1 MAYFIKKKMQVTEC
15 DVTIRDKTERVLVPG
30 IMTKDKIVEYA
41 DKTLSLSV
49 DEVANIQYL
58 ECVFKIDKQTILDN
72 CPVIEER
79 NLNHD

>member
-15 DVTIRDKTERVLVPG
+15 DVTIHDKTERVLVPG

-41 DKTLSLSV
+41 AKSLDLPV

-58 ECVFKIDKQTILDN
+58 ECTFKIDKQMILDR

>member
-15 DVTIRDKTERVLVPG
+15 DVTIRDKTERVFVPG
-30 IMTKDKIVEYA
+30 IMTKDKIVDYA
-41 DKTLSLSV
+41 DKALSLSV

-58 ECVFKIDKQTILDN
+58 ECVFKIDKQMILDN